1 MTKLTKKQVNRIA
14 AAAFAAVM
22 ATSMTI
28 PAFASG
34 NVLASEA
41 PNGVYSS
48 TAGSSSLYSD
58 YQNNQVGSSEGST
71 SFRIPETGSNFQSS
85 GESYVTT
92 FDKFGES
99 SDPSENVGQDSYVSV
114 IPPETSTGAVD
125 YYDGYDYDADY
136 STGDV
141 TTEDAGDM
149 TAENSV
155 TTPAEASAEIVG
167 EWFGV
172 LGSSPVNLT
181 LSGDYTYNLNLLDIG
196 ETTSGTYTT
205 NGNQVALQ
213 LNDGIVMTLEV
224 AADAKTKILYL
235 KLTESAISCILWS
248 NKPGNSESVTLHK
261 YSISDNEVKDNGSCT
276 HIKAYDSFSE
286 KYFDCNIREDDDEC
300 GVFCEADGTET
311 SGRKCTGKSYYNKEI
326 IAYMRTTAMAI
337 NAQQRY
343 LTRQKI
349 FNAAGFYLRRNT
361 YMVKLP
367 MFVAKL
373 LPQDSW
379 DEKDVYFTT
388 SDGGDAYTK
397 DSDFLK
403 SCLLY
408 TVLSNQNKCLS
419 FLGSDGRMYQ
429 NELCLDNSRY
439 EKAKE
444 EVTQD
449 GKESDSED
457 EMQKLLPVAYQDM
470 TA

>member
-71 SFRIPETGSNFQSS
+71 SFRIPETGSNSQSS

-141 TTEDAGDM
+141 TTENADDM
-149 TAENSV
+149 TAE
-155 TTPAEASAEIVG
+155 EASAEIVG

-181 LSGDYTYNLNLLDIG
+181 LAGDYTYNLNLLDIG
-196 ETTSGTYTT
+196 DTTSGTYTT
-205 NGNQVALQ
+205 NGNQVTLQ
-213 LNDGIVMTLEV
+213 LKNGILMTLEV
-224 AADAKTKILYL
+224 AADAKTMTAVNSVEGTLAKASTNTDTVEDTTAIDDTAEDAITEDSFEGAWQATDAVVTSKFEVAFPGIDERYGFQESSKSYSLVDIDDIAHMTVYIQDGTLDFYINKCNGSYVSFEGMKTALDGDKLYFENSGNMTKIKGYV
-235 KLTESAISCILWS
+235 KDCDDGTGKDIVFETDGKDITFHLTTECNDAAEAPEYATDDVIPYAQEDASTD
-248 NKPGNSESVTLHK
+248 ESV
-261 YSISDNEVKDNGSCT
+261 SADDVQNNGGY
-276 HIKAYDSFSE
+276 IVQSF
-286 KYFDCNIREDDDEC
+286 
-300 GVFCEADGTET
+300 G
-311 SGRKCTGKSYYNKEI
+311 
-326 IAYMRTTAMAI
+326 
-337 NAQQRY
+337 
-343 LTRQKI
+343 
-349 FNAAGFYLRRNT
+349 
-361 YMVKLP
+361 
-367 MFVAKL
+367 
-373 LPQDSW
+373 
-379 DEKDVYFTT
+379 
-388 SDGGDAYTK
+388 
-397 DSDFLK
+397 
-403 SCLLY
+403 
-408 TVLSNQNKCLS
+408 
-419 FLGSDGRMYQ
+419 
-429 NELCLDNSRY
+429 
-439 EKAKE
+439 
-444 EVTQD
+444 
-449 GKESDSED
+449 
-457 EMQKLLPVAYQDM
+457 YQD
-470 TA
+470 

>member
-28 PAFASG
+28 PTFASG

-58 YQNNQVGSSEGST
+58 YQNNQVGSSEANT
-71 SFRIPETGSNFQSS
+71 SFRIPEAGSNSQSS

-114 IPPETSTGAVD
+114 IPPETSTDAVD

-141 TTEDAGDM
+141 TTEDADD
-149 TAENSV
+149 V
-155 TTPAEASAEIVG
+155 TSEEASAEIVG

-181 LSGDYTYNLNLLDIG
+181 LAGDYTYSLNLLDVG

-224 AADAKTKILYL
+224 AADAKTMTAVDSVEGTLAKASTTNTDTVEDTTSIDAAEDTIIEDSFEGAWQATDAVVTSKFEVTFPGIDEGYGFQESSKSYSLADIDDISHMTVYIQDGALDVYINKCDGSYVSFEGMKTTLDGDKLCFENSGNMTKIQGYV
-235 KLTESAISCILWS
+235 KDCDDGAGKDIVFETDGKDITFHLTVECNDMEPLEYATDDVMPETQEDASTD
-248 NKPGNSESVTLHK
+248 ESV
-261 YSISDNEVKDNGSCT
+261 SADEVQNNGGY
-276 HIKAYDSFSE
+276 IVQSF
-286 KYFDCNIREDDDEC
+286 
-300 GVFCEADGTET
+300 G
-311 SGRKCTGKSYYNKEI
+311 
-326 IAYMRTTAMAI
+326 
-337 NAQQRY
+337 
-343 LTRQKI
+343 
-349 FNAAGFYLRRNT
+349 
-361 YMVKLP
+361 
-367 MFVAKL
+367 
-373 LPQDSW
+373 
-379 DEKDVYFTT
+379 
-388 SDGGDAYTK
+388 
-397 DSDFLK
+397 
-403 SCLLY
+403 
-408 TVLSNQNKCLS
+408 
-419 FLGSDGRMYQ
+419 
-429 NELCLDNSRY
+429 
-439 EKAKE
+439 
-444 EVTQD
+444 
-449 GKESDSED
+449 
-457 EMQKLLPVAYQDM
+457 YQD
-470 TA
+470 

>member
-58 YQNNQVGSSEGST
+58 YQNNQVGSSEANT
-71 SFRIPETGSNFQSS
+71 SFRIPEAGSNSQSS

-141 TTEDAGDM
+141 TTEDADD
-149 TAENSV
+149 V
-155 TTPAEASAEIVG
+155 TSEEASAEIVG

-181 LSGDYTYNLNLLDIG
+181 LAGDYTYSLNLLDVG

-224 AADAKTKILYL
+224 AADAKTMTAVDSVEGTLAKASTTNTDTVEDTTSIDAAEDTIIEDSFEGAWQATDAVVTSKFEVTFPGIDEGYGFQESSKSYSLADIDDISHMTVYIQDGALDVYINKCDGSYVSFEGMKTTLDGDKLCFENSGNMTKIQGYV
-235 KLTESAISCILWS
+235 KDCDDGAGKDIVFETDGKDITFHLTVECNDMEPLEYATDDVMPETQEDASAD
-248 NKPGNSESVTLHK
+248 ESV
-261 YSISDNEVKDNGSCT
+261 SADEVQNNGGY
-276 HIKAYDSFSE
+276 IVQSF
-286 KYFDCNIREDDDEC
+286 
-300 GVFCEADGTET
+300 G
-311 SGRKCTGKSYYNKEI
+311 
-326 IAYMRTTAMAI
+326 
-337 NAQQRY
+337 
-343 LTRQKI
+343 
-349 FNAAGFYLRRNT
+349 
-361 YMVKLP
+361 
-367 MFVAKL
+367 
-373 LPQDSW
+373 
-379 DEKDVYFTT
+379 
-388 SDGGDAYTK
+388 
-397 DSDFLK
+397 
-403 SCLLY
+403 
-408 TVLSNQNKCLS
+408 
-419 FLGSDGRMYQ
+419 
-429 NELCLDNSRY
+429 
-439 EKAKE
+439 
-444 EVTQD
+444 
-449 GKESDSED
+449 
-457 EMQKLLPVAYQDM
+457 YQD
-470 TA
+470 

>member
-28 PAFASG
+28 PTFASG

-58 YQNNQVGSSEGST
+58 YQNNQVGSSEGNT
-71 SFRIPETGSNFQSS
+71 SFRIPEAGSNSQSS

-136 STGDV
+136 STGDAV
-141 TTEDAGDM
+141 TEDAGDM
-149 TAENSV
+149 TAEDPV
-155 TTPAEASAEIVG
+155 TTPTEASAELVG

-181 LSGDYTYNLNLLDIG
+181 LSGDYTYSLNLLDIG

-224 AADAKTKILYL
+224 AADAKTMTAVDSVEGTLAKASTNTGTVDDTAEDAITEDSFEGAWQATDAVVTSKFEVAFPGIDERYGFQESSKSYSLVDIDDIAHMTVYIQDGTLDVYINKCDGSYVSFNGMKTTLNGDKLYFENSGNMTKIQGYV
-235 KLTESAISCILWS
+235 KDCEDGAGTDIVFETDGKDITFHLTVECNDMEPLEDATDEVMPDAYAQEDSSTD
-248 NKPGNSESVTLHK
+248 ESV
-261 YSISDNEVKDNGSCT
+261 SADDVQNNGGY
-276 HIKAYDSFSE
+276 IVQSF
-286 KYFDCNIREDDDEC
+286 
-300 GVFCEADGTET
+300 G
-311 SGRKCTGKSYYNKEI
+311 
-326 IAYMRTTAMAI
+326 
-337 NAQQRY
+337 
-343 LTRQKI
+343 
-349 FNAAGFYLRRNT
+349 
-361 YMVKLP
+361 
-367 MFVAKL
+367 
-373 LPQDSW
+373 
-379 DEKDVYFTT
+379 
-388 SDGGDAYTK
+388 
-397 DSDFLK
+397 
-403 SCLLY
+403 
-408 TVLSNQNKCLS
+408 
-419 FLGSDGRMYQ
+419 
-429 NELCLDNSRY
+429 
-439 EKAKE
+439 
-444 EVTQD
+444 
-449 GKESDSED
+449 
-457 EMQKLLPVAYQDM
+457 YQD
-470 TA
+470 

>member
-28 PAFASG
+28 PTFASG

-58 YQNNQVGSSEGST
+58 YQNNQVGSSEANT
-71 SFRIPETGSNFQSS
+71 SFRIPEAGSNSQSS

-114 IPPETSTGAVD
+114 IPPETSTDAVD

-141 TTEDAGDM
+141 TTEDADD
-149 TAENSV
+149 V
-155 TTPAEASAEIVG
+155 TSEEASAEIVG

-181 LSGDYTYNLNLLDIG
+181 LAGDYTYSLNLLDVG

-224 AADAKTKILYL
+224 AADAKTMTAVDSVEGTLAKASTTNTDTVEDTTSIDAAEDTITEDSFEGAWQATDAVVTSKFEVAFPGIDERYGLQESSKSYSLVDIDDIAHMTVYIQDGTLDFYINKCDGSYASFEGMKTTLDGDKLYFENSGNMT
-235 KLTESAISCILWS
+235 KLQGYVKDCDDGVGKDIVFETDGKDITFHLTTECNDAEALEYATDDVIPYAQEDSFAD
-248 NKPGNSESVTLHK
+248 ESV
-261 YSISDNEVKDNGSCT
+261 SADDVQNNGGY
-276 HIKAYDSFSE
+276 IVQSF
-286 KYFDCNIREDDDEC
+286 
-300 GVFCEADGTET
+300 G
-311 SGRKCTGKSYYNKEI
+311 
-326 IAYMRTTAMAI
+326 
-337 NAQQRY
+337 
-343 LTRQKI
+343 
-349 FNAAGFYLRRNT
+349 
-361 YMVKLP
+361 
-367 MFVAKL
+367 
-373 LPQDSW
+373 
-379 DEKDVYFTT
+379 
-388 SDGGDAYTK
+388 
-397 DSDFLK
+397 
-403 SCLLY
+403 
-408 TVLSNQNKCLS
+408 
-419 FLGSDGRMYQ
+419 
-429 NELCLDNSRY
+429 
-439 EKAKE
+439 
-444 EVTQD
+444 
-449 GKESDSED
+449 
-457 EMQKLLPVAYQDM
+457 YQD
-470 TA
+470 

>member
-41 PNGVYSS
+41 PNGAYSS

-58 YQNNQVGSSEGST
+58 YQNNQVGSSEGGV
-71 SFRIPETGSNFQSS
+71 SFRIPETGSTSQSG

-99 SDPSENVGQDSYVSV
+99 SDPSENVGRDSYVSV

-141 TTEDAGDM
+141 TTEDADD
-149 TAENSV
+149 V
-155 TTPAEASAEIVG
+155 TLEEASAEIVG

-181 LSGDYTYNLNLLDIG
+181 LAGDYTYSLNLLDVG

-224 AADAKTKILYL
+224 AADAKTMTAVDSVEGTLAKASTTNTDTVEDTTAIDAAEDTITEDSFEGAWQATDAVVTSKFEVTFPGIDERYGFQESSKSYSLTDIDDISHMTVYIQDGALDVYINKCDGSYVSFEGMKTTLDGDKLYFENSGNMTKIQGYI
-235 KLTESAISCILWS
+235 KDCDGGAGKDIVFETDGKDITFHLTVECNDMEPLEYATDDVMPETYAQEDASVD
-248 NKPGNSESVTLHK
+248 ESV
-261 YSISDNEVKDNGSCT
+261 SADEVQNNGGY
-276 HIKAYDSFSE
+276 IVQSF
-286 KYFDCNIREDDDEC
+286 
-300 GVFCEADGTET
+300 G
-311 SGRKCTGKSYYNKEI
+311 
-326 IAYMRTTAMAI
+326 
-337 NAQQRY
+337 
-343 LTRQKI
+343 
-349 FNAAGFYLRRNT
+349 
-361 YMVKLP
+361 
-367 MFVAKL
+367 
-373 LPQDSW
+373 
-379 DEKDVYFTT
+379 
-388 SDGGDAYTK
+388 
-397 DSDFLK
+397 
-403 SCLLY
+403 
-408 TVLSNQNKCLS
+408 
-419 FLGSDGRMYQ
+419 
-429 NELCLDNSRY
+429 
-439 EKAKE
+439 
-444 EVTQD
+444 
-449 GKESDSED
+449 
-457 EMQKLLPVAYQDM
+457 YQD
-470 TA
+470 